1 MAIEDAFKQLDEI
14 IEILENKDTSLSEA
28 FSQYEKGIRLVNECN
43 KTLDKVEKDIIVLQE
58 GVTDDENT
66 D

>member
-14 IEILENKDTSLSEA
+14 IEILENKETSLSDA